1 MKIFISETN
10 LYPALAVCP
19 VMDRLHAACFDLFA
33 PQHGR
38 RTGARKPVLFLA
50 ASKENTMS
58 CLHFRPA
65 STTLFGHV
73 PRTIVAVSGV
83 FQPVAQRARRTL
95 SERIAAG

>member
-1 MKIFISETN
+1 
-10 LYPALAVCP
+10 
-19 VMDRLHAACFDLFA
+19 
-33 PQHGR
+33 
-38 RTGARKPVLFLA
+38 
-50 ASKENTMS
+50 MS

-73 PRTIVAVSGV
+73 PRTIVAVSSV